1 MTENSIP
8 PEIAKLSFEEALAK
22 LEKIVRQLE
31 DGQGKL
37 DDAIKSYE
45 RGALL
50 KRHCEDKLKQAQAK
64 IDRIVEAADGAIGT
78 EPLESESTGAEAGAE
93 AGAGAEA
100 EAEAED

>member
-1 MTENSIP
+1 MAENSIP
-8 PEIAKLSFEEALAK
+8 PEIAKLGFEEALAS

-50 KRHCEDKLKQAQAK
+50 KRHCEMKLKEAQAK
-64 IDRIVEAADGAIGT
+64 VEKIVLGPAGSI
-78 EPLESESTGAEAGAE
+78 GAEPA
-93 AGAGAEA
+93 
-100 EAEAED
+100 DLS